1 MLLVTILAFSG
12 VAIALRLL
20 PERVRGWLLLA
31 ACTLAVYLFQ
41 PSMPI
46 RYLDFW
52 LPTLTLIGVFLA
64 WLIITPAEQRAGR
77 ENLAAGL
84 LLAGIV
90 IGVALTRY
98 LVPGGLITPG
108 RPPGI
113 GQVVLVLAAAALLA
127 WLVGHRRHSQ
137 GMLLSIGTGALVL
150 LLIDLKAPALTQ
162 ATSAGLRLL
171 TGQSTALASAADIR
185 WLGFSYIAFRL
196 IHTLR
201 DRQTGRLPL
210 VNLREYVTYAV
221 FFPALT
227 AGPIDRLE
235 RFTPQ
240 LRQPAQFDLMPGG
253 QRLLV
258 GLFKKFV
265 LADSLGLVALNPI
278 NAGQIET
285 TGWTWLVLYAFSLQ
299 ILLDFSGYTDIAIG
313 MALLMGIRLPENFN
327 RPYRRPNLTQ
337 FWNNWHM
344 TLTLWFRAYF
354 FNPLARSLRS
364 GQMKLPVWAVIL
376 VTQVLT
382 MLLIGLWH
390 GITANFAFWGLWH
403 GAGLFV
409 QNRWS
414 AWVAPRLRLYL
425 AEQPQLQGVLAAGG
439 VLLTFHYVTLGWVW
453 FALPDPAA
461 ALDVLRRLIGL

>member
-1 MLLVTILAFSG
+1 
-12 VAIALRLL
+12 
-20 PERVRGWLLLA
+20 
-31 ACTLAVYLFQ
+31 
-41 PSMPI
+41 
-46 RYLDFW
+46 
-52 LPTLTLIGVFLA
+52 
-64 WLIITPAEQRAGR
+64 
-77 ENLAAGL
+77 
-84 LLAGIV
+84 
-90 IGVALTRY
+90 
-98 LVPGGLITPG
+98 
-108 RPPGI
+108 
-113 GQVVLVLAAAALLA
+113 
-127 WLVGHRRHSQ
+127 
-137 GMLLSIGTGALVL
+137 
-150 LLIDLKAPALTQ
+150 
-162 ATSAGLRLL
+162 
-171 TGQSTALASAADIR
+171 
-185 WLGFSYIAFRL
+185 LGFSYIAFRL

-240 LRQPAQFDLMPGG
+240 LRQPAPLDLMPGG

-337 FWNNWHM
+337 FWNHWHM
-344 TLTLWFRAYF
+344 TLTFWFRAYF

-364 GQMKLPVWAVIL
+364 GQMKLPVWIVIL

-403 GAGLFV
+403 GAGSVRAKPLVRLGLTSIEALFGRAATTAGRAGSWRSTAHLSLCHPGLGLV
-409 QNRWS
+409 CTTRPGS
-414 AWVAPRLRLYL
+414 GIGCAAPLNWII
-425 AEQPQLQGVLAAGG
+425 E
-439 VLLTFHYVTLGWVW
+439 
-453 FALPDPAA
+453 
-461 ALDVLRRLIGL
+461 

>member
-1 MLLVTILAFSG
+1 MLLAMILTFSG

-20 PERVRGWLLLA
+20 PDRVRGWLLLA
-31 ACTLAVYLFQ
+31 TCALAVYFFQ
-41 PSMPI
+41 PSTPI

-52 LPTLTLIGVFLA
+52 LPTLTLIVVLLA

-90 IGVALTRY
+90 IGVAVTRY

-113 GQVVLVLAAAALLA
+113 GQVALVLAAAALLV
-127 WLVGHRRHSQ
+127 WLIGHRPRRQ
-137 GMLLSIGTGALVL
+137 GMLLSVGTGLLVL

-171 TGQSTALASAADIR
+171 SEQSTALASAADIR

-201 DRQTGRLPL
+201 DRQKGRLPL

-240 LRQPAQFDLMPGG
+240 LRQPAPLNLMPGG
-253 QRLLV
+253 QRVLI

-327 RPYRRPNLTQ
+327 RPYHRPNLTQ

-344 TLTLWFRAYF
+344 TLTFWFRTYF
-354 FNPLARSLRS
+354 FNPLARYLSS
-364 GQMKLPVWAVIL
+364 GQIKVPVWAVIL

-382 MLLIGLWH
+382 MVLIGLWH

-414 AWVAPRLRLYL
+414 AWIAPRFQPYL
-425 AEQPQLQGVLAAGG
+425 AGQPQLQRMMAAGG

-461 ALDVLRRLIGL
+461 ALDVLRRLTGL